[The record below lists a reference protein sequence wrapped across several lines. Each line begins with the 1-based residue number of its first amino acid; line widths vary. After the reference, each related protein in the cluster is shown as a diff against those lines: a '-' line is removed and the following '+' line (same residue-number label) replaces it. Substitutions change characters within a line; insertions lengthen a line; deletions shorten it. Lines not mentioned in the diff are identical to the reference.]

1 MGNSVRTVTRRTVS
15 DSVEL
20 SGDGDSK
27 QRVTAS
33 RSELECSTPLTKHGS
48 RNAADQD
55 QDEKIKKIE
64 EELRCRVNK
73 VEREVYSLKRKIRE
87 WEREEEER
95 RRVRQKMIAEEDRL
109 ARMDY
114 ETKRRVHV
122 EEEERDRLRMQ
133 RGSGG
138 L

>member
-1 MGNSVRTVTRRTVS
+1 MLKVVTINQG
-15 DSVEL
+15 L
-20 SGDGDSK
+20 
-27 QRVTAS
+27 
-33 RSELECSTPLTKHGS
+33 LTKHGS

-55 QDEKIKKIE
+55 RDEKIKKIE
-64 EELRCRVNK
+64 EELKCRVNK

>member
-1 MGNSVRTVTRRTVS
+1 
-15 DSVEL
+15 
-20 SGDGDSK
+20 
-27 QRVTAS
+27 
-33 RSELECSTPLTKHGS
+33 
-48 RNAADQD
+48 
-55 QDEKIKKIE
+55 
-64 EELRCRVNK
+64 
-73 VEREVYSLKRKIRE
+73 
-87 WEREEEER
+87 
-95 RRVRQKMIAEEDRL
+95 MIAEEDRL